1 MNRLITVS
9 FSLSILFAFAL
20 FAQTPQPPT
29 QPAAPSPRMIEIP
42 LLDCSGL
49 PCIDMSTANGK
60 KLRLLIDTAESNSY
74 LDTKSAQD
82 LGLDLKPL
90 KGAGNST
97 ITEVQQ
103 TVIPGA
109 KLGDLPMGDFPFM
122 VLDTTRTPD
131 KPGTQLERL
140 PGDGALSYKA
150 FQNRIVQLDY
160 PHQLVRI
167 SEPQDTPPP
176 CPHSCSDLA
185 TTRIGKYGPLTITT
199 NGFAIDVQ
207 PVEAQIDT
215 LFTGTMLVYPD
226 SVEKL
231 GLRKQAKAKR
241 KEFFPYVESGIKLA
255 RFDGVSQSFRDTTLI
270 DNAPLYFFTSNDR
283 PPAVQFDV
291 TVGSGLL
298 SHAAVTFDFKGMQM
312 WIDTAPEASP
322 PQ

>member
-1 MNRLITVS
+1 
-9 FSLSILFAFAL
+9 
-20 FAQTPQPPT
+20 
-29 QPAAPSPRMIEIP
+29 MIEIP
-42 LLDCSGL
+42 LLNCSGL

-60 KLRLLIDTAESNSY
+60 TLRLLIDTAESNSY
-74 LDTKSAQD
+74 LDTKAAQD

-90 KGAGNST
+90 KGTGDST

-103 TVIPGA
+103 TVITGA

-140 PGDGALSYKA
+140 PGDGALTYSA
-150 FQNRIVQLDY
+150 FRTRLLQLDY

-167 SEPQDTPPP
+167 SDPQDTASP
-176 CPHSCSDLA
+176 CPHSCGDLA
-185 TTRIGKYGPLTITT
+185 TTRIGKYGPLTVTAS
-199 NGFAIDVQ
+199 GFAIDGQ
-207 PVEAQIDT
+207 PVDAQIDT

-231 GLRKQAKAKR
+231 GLKKQSKAKR

-255 RFDGVSQSFRDTTLI
+255 RFDGVTESFRDATLI
-270 DNAPLYFFTSNDR
+270 DDAPLYFFTSNDR

-298 SHAAVTFDFKGMQM
+298 SHAAVTFDFKGMHM
-312 WIDTAPEASP
+312 WIDQAAPAEA